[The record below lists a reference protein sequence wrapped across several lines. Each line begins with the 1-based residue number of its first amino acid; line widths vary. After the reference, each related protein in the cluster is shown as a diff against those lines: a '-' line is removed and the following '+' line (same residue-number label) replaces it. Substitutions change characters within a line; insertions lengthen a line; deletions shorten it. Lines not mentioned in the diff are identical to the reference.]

1 MDRSTLKKRKKKRSI
16 LKKIVLMFIS
26 MLIIIGSYFGFV
38 AYKAYDAASSSFNQL
53 ERGSKSKLRAKEIT
67 VMEDPFSVLLMGIET
82 YSSGGK
88 GGRADS
94 LIVATINPRTKSI
107 KLLSIPRDSL
117 VMVPNKGSNDKINHS
132 YNYGGKESTIETVET
147 LLNIPIDYYATV
159 NFKGFKQIIDEIGGV
174 DVNVPFDFWEKSDVG
189 GKKLYFY
196 EGPMHLNGDEALAYA
211 RMRKQDPRG
220 DFGRNDRQKEI
231 IEASVKEM
239 VSVKNLLSLD
249 DIAQHVG
256 NNIETNLK
264 ISEALGVQKA
274 FIGFDTSNI
283 EKLALKGTDAYY
295 DNVYYFELDE
305 IELENIKEQLQGHL
319 NHTN

>member
-94 LIVATINPRTKSI
+94 LIVATINPQSKSI

-117 VMVPNKGSNDKINHS
+117 VMVPNKGSQDKINHS

-196 EGPMHLNGDEALAYA
+196 EGPMHLDGEEALAYA

-249 DIAQHVG
+249 DIAEHVG

-264 ISEALGVQKA
+264 ISEGLGVQKA

-305 IELENIKEQLQGHL
+305 IELENIKEQLQAHL

>member
-1 MDRSTLKKRKKKRSI
+1 
-16 LKKIVLMFIS
+16 

-38 AYKAYDAASSSFNQL
+38 AYQAYDAASSSFTQL
-53 ERGSKSKLRAKEIT
+53 ERGNKSKLRAKEIT
-67 VMEDPFSVLLMGIET
+67 VMEDPFSVLLMGIEN

-88 GGRADS
+88 GGRADT
-94 LIVATINPRTKSI
+94 LIVATINPTDKTI

-117 VMVPNKGSNDKINHS
+117 VMIPNKGSQDKVNHS

-147 LLNIPIDYYATV
+147 LLDMPIDYYATV
-159 NFKGFKQIIDEIGGV
+159 NFKGFKQIVDEIGGV

-189 GKKLYFY
+189 GKKLNFY
-196 EGPMHLNGDEALAYA
+196 EGPMHLNGEEALAYA

-231 IEASVKEM
+231 IEAAVKEM
-239 VSVKNLLSLD
+239 ASVKNLLSLD
-249 DIAQHVG
+249 DIAEHVG

-274 FIGFDTSNI
+274 FIGFNTSDI

-295 DNVYYFELDE
+295 DEVYYFELDQT
-305 IELENIKEQLQGHL
+305 ELENIKEQLQAHL